1 LQFRQLDCPS
11 VDGRIGVKKE
21 NMNHELSQYP
31 EYPEKVKY
39 SENPAP
45 QQAPSVI
52 CKFELKHE

>member
-1 LQFRQLDCPS
+1 MNNELAHCPVS
-11 VDGRIGVKKE
+11 
-21 NMNHELSQYP
+21 
-31 EYPEKVKY
+31 PEKVKY